1 MKIKEI
7 VVISGKGGTGKTSIT
22 ASLAVLEG
30 DNCIVADCDV
40 DAADMHLLLK
50 PDFKN
55 KKDFY
60 SGTEAVIDPN
70 ACINCGKCDDVCHF
84 DSIGQNEES
93 YYVEPMKCEGCKY
106 CVYVCPTNAITMKD
120 RWSGHTYIS
129 QIKTS
134 GTMVHAKLGIG
145 SDNSGKLVAE
155 VKGMAKQAAKMLKKE
170 YIIVDGS
177 PGVGC
182 PVLSS
187 LSGAKF
193 VVFVT
198 EPTVSGLHDLKRVH
212 ELVKKFK
219 IKSGCIINKY
229 DLNLN
234 MTMEIKEY
242 LKEENIMHLA
252 ELPYSNFFKKSLRE
266 YKTVVE
272 YNEEDSVVSS
282 SQNPLVLSKEAL
294 AQELKE
300 IKDKISKSWGIIK
313 EELK

>member
-1 MKIKEI
+1 MGKIREI
-7 VVISGKGGTGKTSIT
+7 VVISGKGGTGKTSVT
-22 ASLAVLEG
+22 ASFAVLEG
-30 DNCIVADCDV
+30 ENCVVADCDV

-60 SGTEAVIDPN
+60 SGKEAVIDPD

-84 DSIGQNEES
+84 DSIFQNDVS

-106 CVYVCPTNAITMKD
+106 CVYVCPTDAIVMKD

-129 QIKTS
+129 TIKTNA
-134 GTMVHAKLGIG
+134 TMVHAKLGIG

-155 VKGMAKQAAKMLKKE
+155 VKGLAKQTAKMLKKE

-198 EPTVSGLHDLKRVH
+198 EPTVSGLHDLMRVD

-219 IKSGCIINKY
+219 INSGCVINKS
-229 DLNLN
+229 DLNVEMSN
-234 MTMEIKEY
+234 KIKKY
-242 LKEENIMHLA
+242 LEKENILLLA
-252 ELPYSNFFKKSLRE
+252 ELPYSNYFKKSLRKYE
-266 YKTVVE
+266 TIVE
-272 YNEEDSVVSS
+272 YEDGSEDKEL
-282 SQNPLVLSKEAL
+282 QNIKNKIKEA
-294 AQELKE
+294 
-300 IKDKISKSWGIIK
+300 WNIIK
-313 EELK
+313 EETK